1 MKENYDQKSNSSNKY
16 RIGENCIKNICI
28 VGAGNEGHYL
38 MALLGSNKDLK
49 VSVLTSKADG
59 FQKEIVCHNVQS
71 DEYIVGRLEKAST
84 EPKDVI
90 PMADV
95 VIFTVP
101 TNGCEKYLR
110 KIEPHINRPGVV
122 LVFIPGTGGVEY
134 MAKKLVEEKKC
145 IIVGSQR
152 VPSGTK
158 VTKRGATVDA
168 LDKRRDIRIATL
180 PNNYCKDAC
189 QFISNTFGI
198 KTIQLPNYLAVTFTP
213 SNAIIHTTRLYALF
227 HGYQDGQEYETR
239 LSLYKQ
245 WDVLSSEMLLG
256 CDDELKQCMEKLA
269 MFDFSGLQLLRYH
282 YEIDTIEGSN
292 DVERLTKKMQSLVF
306 LKDFAPMK
314 QTENG
319 KWVPD
324 FGSRYFLEDYPFGLA
339 ILKSFCKL
347 CKVETPYMDKVL
359 GWFDK
364 KFKTNYYID
373 GQFEG
378 DGVRALPVP
387 QNYGINSISELSSFY
402 HSFE

>member
-1 MKENYDQKSNSSNKY
+1 MIEIDNQNNSNKY
-16 RIGENCIKNICI
+16 KIGENYIKNVCI

-38 MALLGSNKDLK
+38 MALLGGNKDLR
-49 VSVLTSKADG
+49 VSLLTSNADG
-59 FQKEIVCHNVQS
+59 FQNEIVCHNVQS
-71 DEYIVGRLEKAST
+71 DEFITGQLEKAST
-84 EPKDVI
+84 DPSEVI
-90 PMADV
+90 PMADM

-110 KIEPHINRPGVV
+110 MIEPYINRLGVV

-134 MAKKLVEEKKC
+134 MSKKLIEEKKC

-180 PNNYCKDAC
+180 PTKYCKDAC
-189 QFISNTFGI
+189 EFITDTFGI
-198 KTIQLPNYLAVTFTP
+198 KTIQLSNYLAVTFTP
-213 SNAIIHTTRLYALF
+213 SNAIIHTSRLYALF
-227 HGYQDGQEYETR
+227 HDYQDGQEFDTR

-245 WDVLSSEMLLG
+245 WDILSSEMLLG
-256 CDDELKQCMEKLA
+256 CDDELKECMEKLP

-282 YEIDTIEGSN
+282 YEIDTVEGTD
-292 DVERLTKKMQSLVF
+292 DVDRLTKKMQSLVF

-314 QTENG
+314 QTESG

-347 CKVETPYMDKVL
+347 CGVNTPYMDKVL

-364 KFKTNYYID
+364 RFDANYYVD
-373 GQFEG
+373 GQFIG
-378 DGVRALPVP
+378 SGVKTLPIP
-387 QNYGINSISELSSFY
+387 QNYGIESIKELSSFY